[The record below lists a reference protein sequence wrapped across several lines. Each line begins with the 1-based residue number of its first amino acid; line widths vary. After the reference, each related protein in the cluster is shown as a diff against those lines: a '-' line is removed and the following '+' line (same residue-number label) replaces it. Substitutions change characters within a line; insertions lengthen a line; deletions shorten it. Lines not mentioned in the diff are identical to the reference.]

1 MFHKYSKE
9 QLLKIGHILNKLE
22 EKNKNILDVDIKY
35 LKKYFNIEDIAVLYK
50 ILFELAYYDKNKV
63 SSFEPQENKIP
74 EIEWEEVTPYTI
86 LNIQEKNYSNE
97 QLLEIVQQRIS
108 YVNNNEKE
116 LSKKQHQIDNVLD
129 SYNEIIK
136 KTKYK
141 K

>member
-1 MFHKYSKE
+1 MLDKYSKE
-9 QLLKIGHILNKLE
+9 QLLKISYILNKLE
-22 EKNKNILDVDIKY
+22 ENHKTILDVDIKY

-50 ILFELAYYDKNKV
+50 ILFEITYNEKNKA
-63 SSFEPQENKIP
+63 STSKDNEIKFPK
-74 EIEWEEVTPYTI
+74 IEWEEVTPYTI

-97 QLLEIVQQRIS
+97 QLLEIVQKRIS
-108 YVNNNEKE
+108 YINNNEKD